1 MPNPN
6 RYLDRDCNLLRT
18 YGYDDSGMLRQTLH
32 VDSDL
37 YVVSASYI
45 MGKRV
50 GDTYYLAGS
59 VMFRPV
65 SRNYWL
71 RTMREW
77 ARFVTPNTKE
87 SN

>member
-1 MPNPN
+1 MAAS
-6 RYLDRDCNLLRT
+6 DTDLLSR
-18 YGYDDSGMLRQTLH
+18 YGYGAAPAMLRQH
-32 VDSDL
+32 RYPDGDL
-37 YVVSASYI
+37 YVVSGSCV

-71 RTMREW
+71 RAMREW
-77 ARFVTPNTKE
+77 ARYVTPTL
-87 SN
+87 